1 MVNII
6 LDTDISSD
14 CDDVAAI
21 ALLNYFK
28 NRNHAEI
35 LAITDCVN
43 MHHGVSCIDA
53 ICRYYGNPNVEI
65 GSYRGENKIAAHST
79 YVEAVCKEFPH
90 RPLDKSGVPEAYRL
104 MRAKLATHSGVKLV
118 CIGFLNNVALLSGS
132 PPDEISP
139 LSGAELIR
147 RSVDE
152 IVVMGGMIG
161 DKAYGAYDRE
171 FNIVGDI
178 AAAQKVFSFDGV
190 NITVIEYELGYK
202 VEAFENTVRSQKHN
216 PVQTAFRCFGV
227 EKRESWD
234 PITVL
239 YSVLGTGD
247 LYDFSDWG
255 TLKVQDDGKT
265 EFTKDGK
272 GNVRYLIEKVPKEQ
286 IVRRLNAFDLERA
299 P

>member
-1 MVNII
+1 M
-6 LDTDISSD
+6 
-14 CDDVAAI
+14 
-21 ALLNYFK
+21 
-28 NRNHAEI
+28 
-35 LAITDCVN
+35 
-43 MHHGVSCIDA
+43 
-53 ICRYYGNPNVEI
+53 
-65 GSYRGENKIAAHST
+65 
-79 YVEAVCKEFPH
+79 
-90 RPLDKSGVPEAYRL
+90 
-104 MRAKLATHSGVKLV
+104 
-118 CIGFLNNVALLSGS
+118 NNVALLSES